1 MAIIEISDLDLLY
14 KRFLMTLRKTVVVCA
29 ALAALLG
36 TWLSAQSAKIS
47 ADAHLAAWDTH
58 KTMTA
63 SSPYKNLSWSYLG
76 PTNVAGRVSGI
87 AVADKDGQ
95 RRIYVGTCCGGVW
108 KTDNLGQTYEVVFDQ
123 AASSSVGDV
132 VVAPS
137 NPDIVWIGT
146 GESNIYRSSYAGAG
160 TYKSADAGKTWQH
173 MGLTDTL
180 TIGRIVIHPTDPN
193 IVYVASAGHE
203 WTENEM
209 RGVYKTTDGGKTWTK
224 ALSISKKTGV
234 NDLVMDPSDSNTL
247 YAAAWERQRQHF
259 NDPKNQ
265 PGFNESGIFKT
276 TDAGKTWTRLTK
288 GLPAS
293 DVTGRVGID
302 VARSNPKVVYAFI
315 DNYGKG
321 DPAPPGTKDPYG
333 NVVTNYP
340 IGNEVYR
347 SDDKGATWK
356 LVSGQDP
363 AGVDP
368 NGRGSQHML
377 MRNMSSS
384 YGWFAGNIRVDP
396 TDENTV
402 YVLALSV
409 SMSHDGGKTFGP
421 IIPPTAQPAGGAPGG
436 GGGMGR
442 GPGGDNH
449 AYWIDPKDPK
459 IMLSGNDSGFRI
471 TTDGGAAWK
480 HAEMP
485 ISTWFDLAYDMD
497 TPFHV
502 VGSVQDHGSYRAVVD
517 LRNGRDNL
525 KAISFE
531 SAPGGEGSE
540 HAIDP
545 TNPNIIYSISSYGDI
560 TRTDMSA
567 PAGARR
573 GGGGGAN
580 AVPPTV
586 TPPPQPAGPQRTT
599 RIRPPD
605 PPDAKLRAQWL
616 APVALSPF
624 DPNTVYFGA
633 QFLFRSRDRGD
644 HWEKLTGDL
653 SAGDPKQLGEV
664 PYQVVITIGESP
676 KTKGVIYAGTDD
688 GQLHIS
694 MDDGKTW
701 TNLTPSLP
709 QQHKWIAKIL
719 PSQYDAATVYMA
731 QQGRY
736 DDDFTVYLYK
746 STDYGKTWKSIAGN
760 LPGGPI
766 NMVREDPANANV
778 LYACN
783 DFGVYAT
790 INGGR
795 QWNVLGGNLPSV
807 QIMDIIVHPRDRV
820 LVAATHGRG
829 VWVIDVSGLQ
839 K

>member
-1 MAIIEISDLDLLY
+1 
-14 KRFLMTLRKTVVVCA
+14 MTLRRIVVISAV
-29 ALAALLG
+29 LAALIG
-36 TWLSAQSAKIS
+36 TWLGAQSVKIG

-76 PTNVAGRVSGI
+76 PTNVAGRVADM

-95 RRIYVGTCCGGVW
+95 RRIYVATCCGGVW

-123 AASSSVGDV
+123 AASSSIGDIA
-132 VVAPS
+132 VAPS

-146 GESNIYRSSYAGAG
+146 GESNIYRSSYAGSG
-160 TYKSADAGKTWQH
+160 VYKSTDAGKTWQH

-203 WTENEM
+203 WTENDM
-209 RGVYKTTDGGKTWTK
+209 RGVYKTTDGGKTWSK
-224 ALSISKKTGV
+224 VLSISRKTGV
-234 NDLVMDPSDSNTL
+234 NDLVMDPSDANTL

-265 PGFNESGIFKT
+265 PGFNESGILKT
-276 TDAGKTWTRLTK
+276 TDAGKTWSRLTK
-288 GLPAS
+288 GLPS
-293 DVTGRVGID
+293 SEVIGRLGID
-302 VARSNPKVVYAFI
+302 VALSNPKVVYAFI

-321 DPAPPGTKDPYG
+321 DPAPPGTLDPYG
-333 NVVTNYP
+333 NVVANYP

-347 SDDKGATWK
+347 SDDTGATWK

-368 NGRGSQHML
+368 NGRGSQHMF
-377 MRNMSSS
+377 MRSMSSS
-384 YGWFAGNIRVDP
+384 YGWVFGNIRVDP

-402 YVLALSV
+402 YALALSV
-409 SMSHDGGKTFGP
+409 SVSHDGGKTFGP
-421 IIPPTAQPAGGAPGG
+421 IIPPTSQPAGGAPG

-459 IMLSGNDSGFRI
+459 FMLSGNDSGFRI
-471 TTDGGAAWK
+471 TTDGGGAWK
-480 HAEMP
+480 HAELP
-485 ISTWFDLAYDMD
+485 TSTWFDLAYDMD

-517 LRNGRDNL
+517 LRNGRDKLN
-525 KAISFE
+525 AIPFE

-580 AVPPTV
+580 AVPAG

-599 RIRPPD
+599 RIRPAD
-605 PPDAKLRAQWL
+605 PADAKLRAQWL

-644 HWEKLTGDL
+644 HWDKLTGDL
-653 SAGDPKQLGEV
+653 SAGDKNQLGEV

-676 KTKGVIYAGTDD
+676 KTKGVVYAGTDD
-688 GQLHIS
+688 GRLHIS

-701 TNLTPSLP
+701 TNLTPGLP

-719 PSQYDAATVYMA
+719 PSRYDSATVYMA

-736 DDDFTVYLYK
+736 DDDFTAYLYK

-766 NMVREDPANANV
+766 NMIREDPANQNV

-790 INGGR
+790 NNGG
-795 QWNVLGGNLPSV
+795 QKWNVLGGNLPSV
-807 QIMDIIVHPRDRV
+807 QVMDIIVHPRDRV

-829 VWVIDVSGLQ
+829 VWVLDVSGLQ